1 VISQVK
7 SQTTFLYLSLK
18 SGYVSYQI
26 SKPSLLLAPFVKQY
40 WAIENCLPAGSTHVQ
55 RIVPSGLM
63 DLMFYTGGKP
73 KIADESRDLSGC
85 SVVSGQQTGFF
96 DIVITGKMALFSI
109 TFKPFGAKM
118 FFNLPSNEFLNQYVP
133 LQYFIKE
140 PVNQVENDLYEATT
154 FTEKVRVAERFLFNL
169 LKRNQSEYD
178 LRRVMH
184 SIEVINQ
191 NNGIVNI
198 GALASEA
205 CLSRK
210 QFERTFSAFIG
221 ASPKQF
227 LKTLRFQNSLHQKQR
242 NKNIHL
248 TSLAHTCGYFDQ
260 SHMIGDY
267 KTMSGKTPSQY
278 FAECEPFSDYF
289 NS

>member
-1 VISQVK
+1 M
-7 SQTTFLYLSLK
+7 
-18 SGYVSYQI
+18 SYQI

-40 WAIENCLPAGSTHVQ
+40 WAIENCLPAGCTHVQ

-63 DLMFYTGGKP
+63 DLMFYLGDKP
-73 KIADESRDLSGC
+73 EIADESRDLSEC
-85 SVVSGQQTGFF
+85 AVVSGQQTGFF
-96 DIVITGKMALFSI
+96 DIVVTGKMTLFSI

-118 FFNLPSNEFLNQYVP
+118 FFNLPSSEFLNQYVP
-133 LQYFIKE
+133 LKFFLKE
-140 PVNQVENDLYEATT
+140 PVGQIESELHEAAS
-154 FTEKVRVAERFLFNL
+154 FAEKVAVAERFLFNL
-169 LKRNQSEYD
+169 LKRNQCEHD
-178 LRRVMH
+178 LHRVMH
-184 SIEVINQ
+184 SINVINQ
-191 NNGIVNI
+191 NKGIVNI
-198 GALASEA
+198 DALATEA

-242 NKNIHL
+242 NKNIQL
-248 TSLAHTCGYFDQ
+248 TCLAHTCGYFDQ

-267 KTMSGKTPSQY
+267 KAMSGKTPSQY

-289 NS
+289 NW